1 MLVIVVAGLLASCEK
16 PILAGQ
22 EGEIETKGNLKV
34 SVYELEQTPFNST
47 LRGAVSEL
55 CTHLNFAIYDR
66 TGERLKQVNQM
77 VGDSELD
84 ASDIIVACDYKE
96 EEITLKEFQEDKILL
111 NIPVYFNIEKLRKV
125 LG

>member
-1 MLVIVVAGLLASCEK
+1 MTVKYDLTLKIWATSIFSADLDEQVEYWLDDAFYDDLDTIVDKIADADEKVAEK
-16 PILAGQ
+16 
-22 EGEIETKGNLKV
+22 
-34 SVYELEQTPFNST
+34 F
-47 LRGAVSEL
+47 
-55 CTHLNFAIYDR
+55 D
-66 TGERLKQVNQM
+66 QM

-111 NIPVYFNIEKLRKV
+111 NIPIYFNIEKLKKV